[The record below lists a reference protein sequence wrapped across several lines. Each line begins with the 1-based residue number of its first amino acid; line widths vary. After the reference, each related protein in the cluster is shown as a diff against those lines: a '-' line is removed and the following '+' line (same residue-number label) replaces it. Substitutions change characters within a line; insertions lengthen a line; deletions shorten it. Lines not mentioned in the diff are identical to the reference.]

1 MLIRKVIHIVLSVI
15 CLVSSFQIMADNIK
29 AEGNIVNA
37 VTGEPVT
44 SVSLVI
50 TVARFNLFA
59 DFFRSSK
66 TERRTVDGNYQ
77 VGCYWCSSLR
87 VLFFAEGYHSETRV
101 FGEQNFSSSNII
113 KMQPVMDAVTLVH
126 YRGRLVVHQ
135 KEDENRILPL
145 GSKSRLSSSLEK
157 ARQRSVKQ
165 GNDLLYIQLLTKLD
179 KSGEPQMLMRNSL
192 QDPRL
197 AVSAI
202 IDFSNAKGGV
212 VPYTSTY
219 VSPRDIR
226 RSMFLAPEEGYQ
238 PKLELDTS
246 AEGPIWFYVHI
257 DGNYGRGRA
266 FPPSLEDTGSGRR
279 LVVSVELFLNPDG
292 SRNLETVE

>member
-145 GSKSRLSSSLEK
+145 GSKCR
-157 ARQRSVKQ
+157 
-165 GNDLLYIQLLTKLD
+165 
-179 KSGEPQMLMRNSL
+179 
-192 QDPRL
+192 
-197 AVSAI
+197 
-202 IDFSNAKGGV
+202 
-212 VPYTSTY
+212 
-219 VSPRDIR
+219 
-226 RSMFLAPEEGYQ
+226 
-238 PKLELDTS
+238 
-246 AEGPIWFYVHI
+246 
-257 DGNYGRGRA
+257 
-266 FPPSLEDTGSGRR
+266 
-279 LVVSVELFLNPDG
+279 
-292 SRNLETVE
+292 